1 MVLLLVLL
9 GGRDLEVVAVHGLG
23 GNRATRLACR
33 LLAVLMRHPCLL
45 CSSQRLLVV
54 AVRGIDLSLVLIQMR
69 AVLSAI
75 PSHVLKA
82 SVMVAA
88 LIHVVMCIASLV

>member
-9 GGRDLEVVAVHGLG
+9 GGRDLKVVAVHGLG
-23 GNRATRLACR
+23 GYRAARLTGR
-33 LLAVLMRHPCLL
+33 LLAVLMRHPSLL
-45 CSSQRLLVV
+45 CSAQRLLVIT
-54 AVRGIDLSLVLIQMR
+54 VRGVYLLLVLIEMR
-69 AVLSAI
+69 AMLSTI

-88 LIHVVMCIASLV
+88 LIHVVMGIASLV